1 MEESCKRDAGEAFKL
16 SNHVKFEICIVCKGP
31 SAETHRSQILDM
43 FKGNVG
49 DAVHNLIQRL
59 QQSGLF
65 VEQEDGLNMETFIKI
80 GAPEEVIG
88 RTAEK
93 VQLRKVTYLGLDVIF
108 DWHQRDA
115 FTRQPFENSLFSWTE
130 RYQCLQHLIQTVR
143 SDSDIKLP
151 SLQGE
156 AKDIEV
162 KSGEALVPVLKSAGV
177 IVDIFPLHDE
187 EMRKELLRNWALKW
201 KDVTSQPIDAI
212 YTYFGAK
219 VAIYFAF
226 LGMYTQW
233 LMFPAILAIFFSFI
247 NLGKFEPV
255 VPLIFSFLVVV
266 WAVLLLQFWK
276 RKNAAILTRWDIIIP
291 NGESCEMEFFN
302 HVGKQTLSG
311 EGTQKDRLPW
321 TEVTKSQKQV
331 IQKLEWLEQL
341 KTFRN
346 IVIVVTG
353 ILCFQLPFELTYVHL
368 NEVLPY
374 NILKYALTGL
384 YLSAIRYFTK
394 IGGKIAVKL
403 TKTEHYS
410 NMEAESD
417 SLIYKVFGIYF
428 MQSYIGLFYH
438 ALLHR
443 DFGILRQFLLE
454 RLVVS
459 EVMNLVM
466 ENLVPYLSYRWAK
479 HKALRWEK
487 EQTKLS
493 KGSMKP
499 QASRT
504 EKEYLKPS
512 YASSIGNNILE
523 DGLFDDF
530 LELALQFGMVT
541 MFACSFPLVFAF
553 IAVINLIEIR
563 SDSLKLLAIR
573 RRPIPHIASSIGAWL
588 NIFQYIGVVAICT
601 NCALLVCLYDQ
612 AGRWKIEPGLA
623 AILIVEH
630 LLLLAKFGF
639 SCFVPEEPAW
649 VKAKRMK
656 RAQVQDYCSLQLLR
670 SLDAKRKTA

>member
-1 MEESCKRDAGEAFKL
+1 
-16 SNHVKFEICIVCKGP
+16 
-31 SAETHRSQILDM
+31 
-43 FKGNVG
+43 
-49 DAVHNLIQRL
+49 
-59 QQSGLF
+59 
-65 VEQEDGLNMETFIKI
+65 
-80 GAPEEVIG
+80 
-88 RTAEK
+88 
-93 VQLRKVTYLGLDVIF
+93 
-108 DWHQRDA
+108 
-115 FTRQPFENSLFSWTE
+115 
-130 RYQCLQHLIQTVR
+130 
-143 SDSDIKLP
+143 
-151 SLQGE
+151 
-156 AKDIEV
+156 
-162 KSGEALVPVLKSAGV
+162 
-177 IVDIFPLHDE
+177 
-187 EMRKELLRNWALKW
+187 MRKELLRNWALKW

-276 RKNAAILTRWDIIIP
+276 RKNAAILTR
-291 NGESCEMEFFN
+291 
-302 HVGKQTLSG
+302 
-311 EGTQKDRLPW
+311 
-321 TEVTKSQKQV
+321 
-331 IQKLEWLEQL
+331 
-341 KTFRN
+341 
-346 IVIVVTG
+346 
-353 ILCFQLPFELTYVHL
+353 
-368 NEVLPY
+368 
-374 NILKYALTGL
+374 YALTGL